1 MEKKDNIKKRIDEIY
16 DNTVEIRRDLHMH
29 PELSEHEVRTAE
41 KISGYLSR
49 WGIEHRCGVAGN
61 GIVAWIEGRKPPQGD
76 LLFRGVGIRA
86 DMDALP
92 VKELADVPFRSVNEG
107 VMHACGHDIHT
118 AVALGSARILK
129 EMESEFSGAVKF
141 FFQPSEETVGG
152 AERMIAEGCLLDPPV
167 DAVAGLH
174 VAPLVPSGDLELCRG
189 RMNAA
194 STEFELTVS
203 GKSCHGAHPD
213 DGADPILAAS
223 HIVAGLQSIIS
234 RNLSPA
240 NPGLITVGKFISG
253 TANNVI
259 PEKAVLSGII
269 RALDNETQRFIK
281 DRLLSF
287 ASSTAEAFGARA
299 DIYFRD
305 SYPALVNDDFLLDTV
320 REAAQECLGSDR
332 IHFMPEP
339 SLGSDDFS
347 YFSTA
352 VRSLYFNLG
361 TKKDGG
367 PSSDILH
374 SAYYCPD
381 EESMKSGMLIEIMS
395 VLRLLDMK
403 GSDCSGLS
411 HQ

>member
-16 DNTVEIRRDLHMH
+16 DETVEIRRDLHMH

-118 AVALGSARILK
+118 AMALGSARILK
-129 EMESEFSGAVKF
+129 EMEYEFSGAVKF

-152 AERMIAEGCLLDPPV
+152 ADRMIAEGCLLDPPV

-281 DRLLSF
+281 DRLLSL

-347 YFSTA
+347 YFSNA
-352 VRSLYFNLG
+352 VRSIYFNLG
-361 TKKDGG
+361 TKKEGG

-381 EESMKSGMLIEIMS
+381 EESMKSGMLIEIVS
-395 VLRLLDMK
+395 ALRLLDMK
-403 GSDCSGLS
+403 GSDCSGIS

>member
-1 MEKKDNIKKRIDEIY
+1 
-16 DNTVEIRRDLHMH
+16 
-29 PELSEHEVRTAE
+29 
-41 KISGYLSR
+41 
-49 WGIEHRCGVAGN
+49 
-61 GIVAWIEGRKPPQGD
+61 
-76 LLFRGVGIRA
+76 
-86 DMDALP
+86 
-92 VKELADVPFRSVNEG
+92 
-107 VMHACGHDIHT
+107 MHACGHDIHT

-352 VRSLYFNLG
+352 VKSLYFNLG

-395 VLRLLDMK
+395 VLRLLEMK
-403 GSDCSGLS
+403 GSDCSGIS

>member
-1 MEKKDNIKKRIDEIY
+1 MTDNIKKRIDEIY
-16 DNTVEIRRDLHMH
+16 DETVEIRRDLHMH

-49 WGIEHRCGVAGN
+49 WGIKHRCGVAGN

-92 VKELADVPFRSVNEG
+92 VKELADVPFRSANEG

-299 DIYFRD
+299 DIYFKD

-347 YFSTA
+347 YFSNA
-352 VRSLYFNLG
+352 VRSIYFNLG
-361 TKKDGG
+361 TKKEGG

-381 EESMKSGMLIEIMS
+381 EESMKSGMLIEIVS
-395 VLRLLDMK
+395 ALRLLDMK
-403 GSDCSGLS
+403 GSDCSGIS

>member
-16 DNTVEIRRDLHMH
+16 DETVEIRRDLHMH

-92 VKELADVPFRSVNEG
+92 VKELADVPFRSANEG

-152 AERMIAEGCLLDPPV
+152 ADRMIAEGCLMNPPV
-167 DAVAGLH
+167 DAVISLH

-194 STEFELTVS
+194 ATEFELTVS

-347 YFSTA
+347 YFSNA

-381 EESMKSGMLIEIMS
+381 EESMKSGMLVEIMS
-395 VLRLLDMK
+395 VLRLLEMK
-403 GSDCSGLS
+403 GSDCSGIS

>member
-16 DNTVEIRRDLHMH
+16 DETVEIRRDLHMH
-29 PELSEHEVRTAE
+29 PELSEHEVRTAQ
-41 KISGYLSR
+41 KISEYLAS
-49 WGIEHRCGVAGN
+49 WGIHHRCGGAGN
-61 GIVAWIEGRKPPQGD
+61 GIVAWIEGKKPAQGD

-152 AERMIAEGCLLDPPV
+152 ADRMIAEGCLMNPPV

-281 DRLLSF
+281 DRLLSL

-347 YFSTA
+347 YFSNA
-352 VRSLYFNLG
+352 VRSIYFNLG
-361 TKKDGG
+361 TKKEGG

-395 VLRLLDMK
+395 VLRLLEMK
-403 GSDCSGLS
+403 GSDCNGIS